1 MDPVYA
7 HTILHNDPLVAAQ
20 LRETR
25 IATSTALGTD
35 TSSSRK
41 RPRSTN
47 DTHAKRTRTQDLSEI
62 LADTADEIA
71 GSDDMLLDTAPRTAP
86 RSVLPPRASRKGLR
100 RIDRQEAAK
109 RKRRTAAQTPD
120 APRRRGENRSASVF
134 NRAPGWQSATAMP
147 AGATIVDLT

>member
-71 GSDDMLLDTAPRTAP
+71 GSDDMLLDTTPRTAP

>member
-1 MDPVYA
+1 MDPVYG
-7 HTILHNDPLVAAQ
+7 HTVLHNDPLIAAQ

-25 IATSTALGTD
+25 IATSTALSAD

-41 RPRSTN
+41 RPHSTA
-47 DTHAKRTRTQDLSEI
+47 DTPAKRTRKQDLSEI

-71 GSDDMLLDTAPRTAP
+71 DSDDMLLDTVPRTTP
-86 RSVLPPRASRKGLR
+86 QSVLPPRASHKGLR
-100 RIDRQEAAK
+100 RIDRQEASK

-134 NRAPGWQSATAMP
+134 NRAPGWHSATVVPDGAM
-147 AGATIVDLT
+147 IVDLT